1 MKNNKTARIVG
12 CIFLI
17 QFIIGIL
24 VNQFLINPVAF
35 SEDYLTSIFAN
46 SNKIIIGVLVS
57 IVSGIISIGAAV
69 LLYPIFKKH
78 SKGIALLFLNF
89 SIVGFVILAI
99 DNVFVLS
106 LLSLSE
112 EYTNSNIL
120 NLQDLGAVLYK
131 TRWWTHYLEM
141 LVACFPL
148 FVFYF
153 ALFRIKLI
161 PRFISLWGII
171 SVILMCI
178 AVLLAIFNQGT
189 LMVLFIPLALNQ
201 LILFPWLIFK
211 GFKTEKT
218 ID

>member
-24 VNQFLINPVAF
+24 VNQFLIGPVVF
-35 SEDYLTSIFAN
+35 SQDFLTDAYTN
-46 SNKIIIGVLVS
+46 SNKLIIGVLIS
-57 IVSGIISIGAAV
+57 IISGKISIGAAV

-78 SKGIALLFLNF
+78 SKGIALLFLSF
-89 SIVGFVILAI
+89 SIVAFIILAI

-112 EYTNSNIL
+112 AYTSSNSAY
-120 NLQDLGAVLYK
+120 LQDLGTVLYK

-153 ALFRIKLI
+153 VLFRAKLI
-161 PRFISLWGII
+161 PRFISLWGVI

-178 AVLLAIFNQGT
+178 AVLFAIFNQGT

-211 GFKTEKT
+211 GFK
-218 ID
+218 D